1 MLDRKNRELLNEN
14 EELRRQL
21 LGRSD
26 VRNSSHSDLMT
37 EESRVEINEINELA
51 AEVKRLLE
59 RVAKMESKNK
69 DLKRLLKEREDTLS
83 DKENKSERTF
93 RENLDSALNKI
104 KTLEGANKE
113 LQRKLKEKEREL
125 EKAIKRESNYLK
137 NVDTIRKLKEE
148 LEEVQ
153 DRLENNKTKN
163 MTYIENGIYE
173 LEGRYRLLE
182 DEKRQLERENGELRR
197 NLSES
202 NERFEVDLRM
212 LSEVE

>member
-37 EESRVEINEINELA
+37 EESRVEVNEINELA